1 LRFELRPRA
10 LVEPRV
16 AKAGLAHGEWGGEA
30 GDDVG
35 EGLD

>member
-10 LVEPRV
+10 LVEPHV
-16 AKAGLAHGEWGGEA
+16 AKDGLAHGEWGGKA

-35 EGLD
+35 EVLD